1 MTLEALALQQRTYR
15 FFTRVIRFC
24 ETLPENRITAGIGE
38 QLADSAGSA
47 DGNYRSACRAP
58 SPEEFIAKIGAAAD
72 EADESK
78 GWLSALL
85 SREYGDSDEARKL
98 FHEAHELTAIFTA
111 SRNTARRQLA
121 ETRDLAPIE
130 ERC

>member
-1 MTLEALALQQRTYR
+1 MTLDALALQHRTHR

-47 DGNYRSACRAP
+47 DGNYRSACRTA
-58 SPEEFIAKIGAAAD
+58 SPEECIAKLGAAAA
-72 EADESK
+72 EVDESK

-85 SREYGDSDEARKL
+85 SREYGDSDETRML
-98 FHEAHELTAIFTA
+98 FQEAHELSAIFTA

-121 ETRDLAPIE
+121 ERRLEPIQ